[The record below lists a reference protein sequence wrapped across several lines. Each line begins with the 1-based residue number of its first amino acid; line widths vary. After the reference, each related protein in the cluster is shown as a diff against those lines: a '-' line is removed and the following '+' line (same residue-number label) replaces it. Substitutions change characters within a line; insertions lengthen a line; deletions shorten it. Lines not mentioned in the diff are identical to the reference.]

1 MLSSL
6 FVSDLALIRRLS
18 VDFHRGFSVL
28 TGETGAGKSLVLDSL
43 GLFLESKGAKE
54 LVRHGS
60 EKLEVSLFFTDIS
73 DEAEK
78 ELSDLLTKEEC
89 AEGVT
94 LTRTVSAEG
103 KSICKIAGR
112 PVPFAR
118 LSKAASSLLAIHG
131 QGSAA
136 GLLNEKNHLRYLD
149 SALSPEGLCALAKY
163 EEIWREYSDTK
174 KRLDE
179 LLAMGNEEDEIA
191 LIDYKLS
198 QIGKV
203 NPKKGEEEA
212 LEKKL
217 SSLQSYEKSYAAFS
231 TAHRALSGGEKGK
244 GAVFLL
250 SAAARSL
257 EKVPG
262 NEEVQE
268 KIGALYELSQKA
280 QDLEREI
287 ALFLSELGEEDPG
300 DLMDRIQ
307 KRIQVLYRLKQSF
320 KMPVDE
326 IIDFA
331 DKLREKKELTAR
343 RKDDIKRETKRLES
357 LLKELH
363 SVGKSL
369 SEERKKTS
377 RRLEEEV
384 KSVLAFLDMPKTRF
398 SVLFTPLTEPAT
410 FGLEK
415 VAFGICANTGEA
427 MMPLSQVASGGE
439 MSRIMLALSLKLLKA
454 KDADTLIFDEIDT
467 GISGATAQKIGVCLK
482 ILGEKKQIFCVTHS
496 AQVATLSDCHYLVEK
511 REEEGRTETH
521 LQKLEEKASL
531 NEVARLLGG
540 AELSDQALSA
550 AEKLRAEGE
559 EQWLKLKDTWK

>member
-43 GLFLESKGAKE
+43 GLFLWSKGAKE

-60 EKLEVSLFFTDIS
+60 DKLEVTLLFTDIS
-73 DEAEK
+73 KEAGED
-78 ELSDLLTKEEC
+78 LSDLLTEEEI
-89 AEGVT
+89 ADGVT
-94 LTRTVSAEG
+94 LSRSVSADG

-118 LSKAASSLLAIHG
+118 LSRAASSLLAIHG

-136 GLLNEKNHLRYLD
+136 GLLNEKNHLRFLD
-149 SALSPEGLCALAKY
+149 SALTPEGTAVLEKY
-163 EEIWREYSDTK
+163 EALYGEYSETK
-174 KRLDE
+174 RKLDE
-179 LLAMGNEEDEIA
+179 LLSLGNEEDEIA

-198 QIGKV
+198 QIAKV

-257 EKVPG
+257 EKVPE

-268 KIGALYELSQKA
+268 KVGALYELSQKA
-280 QDLEREI
+280 QELEREI
-287 ALFLSELGEEDPG
+287 ALFLSDLGEEDPG

-326 IIDFA
+326 ILSFA
-331 DKLREKKELTAR
+331 EELKAKKELTAR

-363 SVGKSL
+363 SVGKAL
-369 SEERKKTS
+369 TEERKKVAC
-377 RRLEEEV
+377 RLEEEV
-384 KSVLAFLDMPKTRF
+384 EAVLRFLDMPKTRF
-398 SVLFTPLTEPAT
+398 SVLFTPLEGPGRE
-410 FGLEK
+410 GLEK
-415 VAFGICANTGEA
+415 VAFGICANTGES

-482 ILGEKKQIFCVTHS
+482 ILGEARQIFCVTHS
-496 AQVATLSDCHYLVEK
+496 AQVATLSDRHYLVEK

-521 LQKLEEKASL
+521 LKGLCEEESQKEI
-531 NEVARLLGG
+531 ARLLGG
-540 AELSDQALSA
+540 ATLSDQALLA
-550 AEKLRAEGE
+550 AEKLRTEGE
-559 EQWLKLKDTWK
+559 EQYMKLKDTWK